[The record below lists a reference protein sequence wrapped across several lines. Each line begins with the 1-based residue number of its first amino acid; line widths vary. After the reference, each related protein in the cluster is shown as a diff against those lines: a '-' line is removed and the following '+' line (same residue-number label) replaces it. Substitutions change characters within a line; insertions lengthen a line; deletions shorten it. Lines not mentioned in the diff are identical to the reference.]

1 MTIHKVFTS
10 PLLIDVGMTGV
21 VERLNLEIEKQSLLK
36 HPFYQMWSEGKLTA
50 NHLQGY
56 SKEYFELVKAVPEFV
71 RNIQGLANDPSLEG
85 ELAQNFREESDHVN
99 AWMKFAISL
108 GVSRDELLNHVSA
121 SKTREAVLALNG
133 LTKLSF
139 EEAAAAMYAYESEL
153 PKISTSKINGLMKY
167 YGIDNSDA
175 TSYFEIHKEADVRHA
190 GMWRSIL
197 ENVSSDKIESVFDAG
212 FNSLWAQNKLLDSV
226 HEKYVDLYC

>member
-1 MTIHKVFTS
+1 
-10 PLLIDVGMTGV
+10 MTGV
-21 VERLNLEIEKQSLLK
+21 VERINIEIEKQSLLK

-56 SKEYFELVKAVPEFV
+56 SKEYFQLVKAVPEFV
-71 RNIQGLANDPSLEG
+71 RNIHGLTNDPSLEG
-85 ELAQNFREESDHVN
+85 ELAQNFKEESDHVE

-108 GVSRDELLNHVSA
+108 GVSRDELLNHA
-121 SKTREAVLALNG
+121 STCKTREAVLALNT

-175 TSYFEIHKEADVRHA
+175 TSYFEIHKVADIRHA
-190 GMWRSIL
+190 GMWRGIL
-197 ENVSSDKIESVFDAG
+197 ETVCSDKIESVFDAG
-212 FNSLWAQNKLLDSV
+212 FKSLGAQNKLLDSIQ
-226 HEKYVDLYC
+226 EKYVGRYC

>member
-1 MTIHKVFTS
+1 
-10 PLLIDVGMTGV
+10 MTGV
-21 VERLNLEIEKQSLLK
+21 VERINIEIEKQSLLK

-56 SKEYFELVKAVPEFV
+56 SKEYFQLVKAVPEFV
-71 RNIQGLANDPSLEG
+71 RNIHGLTNDPSLEG
-85 ELAQNFREESDHVN
+85 ELAQNFKEESDHVE

-108 GVSRDELLNHVSA
+108 GVSRDELLNHA
-121 SKTREAVLALNG
+121 STCKTREAVLALNT

-175 TSYFEIHKEADVRHA
+175 TSYFEIHKEADIRHA
-190 GMWRSIL
+190 GMWRGIL
-197 ENVSSDKIESVFDAG
+197 ETVCSDKIESVFDAG
-212 FNSLWAQNKLLDSV
+212 FKSLGAQNKLLDSIQ
-226 HEKYVDLYC
+226 EKYVGRYC

>member
-1 MTIHKVFTS
+1 
-10 PLLIDVGMTGV
+10 MTGV
-21 VERLNLEIEKQSLLK
+21 VERINVEIEKQSLLK

-71 RNIQGLANDPSLEG
+71 RNIHGLTNDPFLEG
-85 ELAQNFREESDHVN
+85 ELAQNFREESDHVD

-108 GVSRDELLNHVSA
+108 GVSRDELLNHVST
-121 SKTREAVLALNG
+121 SKTRDAVLALNS

-175 TSYFEIHKEADVRHA
+175 TRYFEIHKEADIRHA

-197 ENVSSDKIESVFDAG
+197 ETVSSDKMESVFDAG
-212 FNSLWAQNKLLDSV
+212 FNSLGAQNKLLDSIQ
-226 HEKYVDLYC
+226 EKYVGLYC